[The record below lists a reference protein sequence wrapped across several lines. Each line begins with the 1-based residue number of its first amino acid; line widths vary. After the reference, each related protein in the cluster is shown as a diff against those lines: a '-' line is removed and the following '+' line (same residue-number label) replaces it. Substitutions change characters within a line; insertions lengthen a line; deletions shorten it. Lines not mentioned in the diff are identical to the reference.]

1 MHQPLCSKRID
12 ICPSMTFSCV
22 GDVITSSKR
31 AHYLSQLESVN
42 NVAQAVGPLIG
53 GFLSSFSLSYALYE
67 LMW

>member
-12 ICPSMTFSCV
+12 ICLSMTFSCV